1 MLGGSGLTW
10 FGFHGVAP
18 VALAPGSQQTAA
30 GSAAARRHP
39 GGGRR
44 SSQRLGQL
52 VRELADSLV
61 LDPVTEP
68 EGAPFVYTAAIHT
81 QADLVSSLA
90 GIACLARELG
100 FQLHPETCYADDG
113 LSASWHA
120 GHDQWPLSL
129 SVDCS
134 VRRQTV
140 AIAVSGHD
148 HDLTFAWFHKVES
161 SLFGSC

>member
-1 MLGGSGLTW
+1 M
-10 FGFHGVAP
+10 
-18 VALAPGSQQTAA
+18 
-30 GSAAARRHP
+30 ARRHP

-61 LDPVTEP
+61 LDPVAEP